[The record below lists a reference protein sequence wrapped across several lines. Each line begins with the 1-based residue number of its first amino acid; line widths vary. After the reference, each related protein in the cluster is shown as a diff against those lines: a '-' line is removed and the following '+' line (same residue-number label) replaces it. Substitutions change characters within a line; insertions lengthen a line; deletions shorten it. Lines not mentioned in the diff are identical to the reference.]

1 MNIKGKALGMIESYG
16 YIGAVE
22 ASDVALKSAQ
32 VTLIDVEF
40 VKGGLVTTKFVGDV
54 GAVKAAVDAA
64 EVAVKNLNAFV
75 SSHVIARP
83 SMDITNLLME
93 ELEKKSQ
100 NQKLDEEHEI
110 YEETLSPE
118 TNDNLEIEEKAAEES
133 NEENRYTEDELEKI
147 KVVKLRSIAR
157 ELEGI
162 SLEKKEIK
170 FANKK
175 TLVDAILQYYEGKK
189 E

>member
-1 MNIKGKALGMIESYG
+1 M
-16 YIGAVE
+16 
-22 ASDVALKSAQ
+22 
-32 VTLIDVEF
+32 
-40 VKGGLVTTKFVGDV
+40 
-54 GAVKAAVDAA
+54 
-64 EVAVKNLNAFV
+64 
-75 SSHVIARP
+75 
-83 SMDITNLLME
+83 
-93 ELEKKSQ
+93 KKSQ
-100 NQKLDEEHEI
+100 NQKLDEKHEI